1 MGKRLKYIDI
11 VKFLGIFLLFIE
23 HTGNWTELGGKY
35 NYLKIWICSFHMPL
49 FFIIYGMVVS
59 PKYLNGFKEWKS
71 FFYKKV
77 KSLLIPYLIWGMI
90 YTHSIDT
97 NFFKGMAY
105 ATNPSLGYAQTNQVL
120 WFLPVMFIS
129 TILHQIIMQFKNKKS
144 NGWVMFIVF
153 AVICGFL
160 SLILKNIRGDW
171 GIFWGID
178 IALTGEIFI
187 LIGYLLKHPM
197 EILYQKKRT
206 VIVIVLVACI
216 CVGTYLAQTNP
227 PTECWVTIMALAYYG
242 KSYILFLFTAV
253 LNTIGI
259 CCLAILLEKVT
270 ILVWMGEG
278 SLFLMAVHYIIFPYT
293 ISLSTQLVYNSIGIA
308 LLNAVLCTI
317 VCIPA
322 LFFINYYIPI
332 LKGK

>member
-1 MGKRLKYIDI
+1 MEK
-11 VKFLGIFLLFIE
+11 
-23 HTGNWTELGGKY
+23 
-35 NYLKIWICSFHMPL
+35 
-49 FFIIYGMVVS
+49 
-59 PKYLNGFKEWKS
+59 

-129 TILHQIIMQFKNKKS
+129 TILHQIIMQFKNKNS

>member
-1 MGKRLKYIDI
+1 ML
-11 VKFLGIFLLFIE
+11 FLLAEILNFQGST
-23 HTGNWTELGGKY
+23 HQYGVGSFS
-35 NYLKIWICSFHMPL
+35 YLKIWICSFHMPL

-129 TILHQIIMQFKNKKS
+129 TILHQIIMQFKNKNS